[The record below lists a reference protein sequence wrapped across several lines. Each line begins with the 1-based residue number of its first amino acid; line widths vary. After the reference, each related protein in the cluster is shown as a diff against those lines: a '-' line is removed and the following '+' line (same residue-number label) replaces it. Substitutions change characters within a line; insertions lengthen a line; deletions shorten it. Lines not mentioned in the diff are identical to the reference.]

1 MRSPTVGSKVRVR
14 AIAGTYTVLLA
25 MDVELEAR
33 SGLLGFAIQREDVTE
48 SESYW
53 LSGLKVFPSVV
64 PNPQPG
70 VSYLTLQEPI
80 QSLLWGDYTAKP
92 AHEYRY
98 TVRPL
103 YNKPKALKPGAD
115 VTVSITTERESG
127 PGHSVWFNRGAI
139 ASQAFAAKFKNAPPP
154 HPEDPTATET
164 RWLSRGLLEAC
175 LAFIAEANAGDALR
189 VAAYEFSYP
198 PILGA
203 LDRARKKG
211 VDVKIVYEA
220 GSDTVKGKKVAT
232 EATVGNRKAIARAK
246 LPQSMLIKRTR
257 RAGIPH
263 NKFIVRLRNGTTP
276 VSVWTGSTNFS
287 ESGFL
292 GQTNVGHRV
301 DDPGVAATFLA
312 YWQAL
317 ASDPEPQTL
326 KPETAQIT
334 PDPPSP
340 PGAGTTCL
348 FSPRK
353 GTTMLDWYAAQI
365 TGATSAVM
373 LTGAFGVTD
382 VLATA
387 IGKHMQSVDF
397 LLLEKPPTKKAAG
410 LLGKGSDLIVA
421 YGNVLG
427 QAYQKNAKG
436 ELTLRRKVPGSELE
450 KWFLEEEH
458 FRKTGY
464 VFFVHTKFLLV
475 DPLSS
480 DPRIFAGSANFSPDS
495 LTSND
500 ENMLLI
506 RGDTRVADIYMT
518 EFDRILRHFYFRDV
532 AGETAGDGKQ
542 AKSKFLA
549 EDASWLEPY
558 YRAGSFK
565 DRRRRLFFP

>member
-1 MRSPTVGSKVRVR
+1 
-14 AIAGTYTVLLA
+14 
-25 MDVELEAR
+25 MDVEPEAR
-33 SGLLGFAIQREDVTE
+33 NGLLGFAIQREDVTE

-103 YNKPKALKPGAD
+103 YNKPKALKPAAD
-115 VTVSITTERESG
+115 VAVSVTTERESG

-189 VAAYEFSYP
+189 VAAYEFSYA

-203 LDRARKKG
+203 LDRARRKG

-232 EATVGNRKAIARAK
+232 EATVGNRKAIAKAK

-263 NKFIVRLRNGTTP
+263 NKFIVRLRSGTTP

-301 DDPGVAATFLA
+301 DDPGVAATFFA

-326 KPETAQIT
+326 TPETAQIT
-334 PDPPSP
+334 PDPPNP

-387 IGKHMQSVDF
+387 IGKHTQSVDF

-475 DPLSS
+475 DPLSN

-532 AGETAGDGKQ
+532 AGETAGTGKE

-558 YRAGSFK
+558 YHSGSFK